1 MSTMSTPMPAII
13 HSPFS
18 IHWPPVLTLRLRR
31 LGGRGSVRGS
41 PCGEPARLRFTSLRP
56 PSCGGSAE
64 AGVPVLGN
72 LPGGSFIGTYRSV
85 NFLLTWCRP
94 LVYLPVGKY
103 RIAMR
108 REVGMAKRE
117 RKEAEAGG
125 EVRERLLSGATEL
138 FATKGY
144 AATTVREIVERAGVT
159 KPVLY
164 YYFRSKEGIYLD
176 LMREPFSKFAALV
189 EETLVPAGSARERL
203 FRLCLM
209 GYDIFVENLD
219 AARVM
224 YSIYYGPPQGA
235 PFIDFDAYHRRF
247 QEAVLQVLREG
258 ILDGEFRRVNLQ
270 DAMWAVTG
278 AVNVA
283 MEVEL
288 CHPSQSLGR
297 DGVRRVLEIVLE
309 GVATDRKVN
318 GEKERKR

>member
-1 MSTMSTPMPAII
+1 
-13 HSPFS
+13 
-18 IHWPPVLTLRLRR
+18 
-31 LGGRGSVRGS
+31 
-41 PCGEPARLRFTSLRP
+41 
-56 PSCGGSAE
+56 
-64 AGVPVLGN
+64 
-72 LPGGSFIGTYRSV
+72 
-85 NFLLTWCRP
+85 
-94 LVYLPVGKY
+94 
-103 RIAMR
+103 
-108 REVGMAKRE
+108 MAKRE
-117 RKEAEAGG
+117 RKETEAG
-125 EVRERLLSGATEL
+125 EVRERLLSGATGL
-138 FATKGY
+138 FASKGY

-176 LMREPFSKFAALV
+176 LMREPFGEFAALV
-189 EETLVPAGSARERL
+189 EKTLLPAGSARERL

>member
-1 MSTMSTPMPAII
+1 
-13 HSPFS
+13 
-18 IHWPPVLTLRLRR
+18 
-31 LGGRGSVRGS
+31 
-41 PCGEPARLRFTSLRP
+41 
-56 PSCGGSAE
+56 
-64 AGVPVLGN
+64 
-72 LPGGSFIGTYRSV
+72 
-85 NFLLTWCRP
+85 
-94 LVYLPVGKY
+94 
-103 RIAMR
+103 
-108 REVGMAKRE
+108 MAKRE

-138 FATKGY
+138 FASKGY

-176 LMREPFSKFAALV
+176 LMREPFGKFAALV
-189 EETLVPAGSARERL
+189 EETLLPAGSARERL
-203 FRLCLM
+203 FRLCLRA
-209 GYDIFVENLD
+209 YDIFVENID

-258 ILDGEFRRVNLQ
+258 VRDGEFRRVNLR
-270 DAMWAVTG
+270 DAMWAVVG

-288 CHPSQSLGR
+288 CHPSESLGR

-309 GVATDRKVN
+309 GIVKDRKVT
-318 GEKERKR
+318 GEKGRKT